1 MFPRLVKTEAQYR
14 EYLEEIERLC
24 DLDPEPNSED
34 GERLALLALLIKD
47 YEKERASLPLPSPV
61 DAILFRME
69 AQGLKQKD
77 LVPYIG
83 SKSHVSEILSGKRK
97 LTINMV
103 RALSKGLGIPSSAL
117 LVDSENQK
125 LEENET
131 DWSRFPINTMA
142 KRGWLSVPQGA
153 SPEDSVNAIKEFFNK
168 VGGQG
173 IGPAYCRRTMHLGG
187 EVKTDIYALNAWLAR
202 VLVRSRDLS
211 PDKDQSFR
219 KKDKRDFLKSVAQL
233 SWLEEGP
240 IIAQEYLQQSGIALI
255 IEPHLPKT
263 RLDGA
268 ALLDSN
274 GAPVIGMTLRYD
286 RLDNFWFTLLHELAH
301 VLLHLQSKQEAFIDN
316 TEHDPDGE
324 RKEIE
329 ANNYAQEA
337 LIPRSIWRRSDAYRS
352 QRVEDIE
359 RLAKDLKIHPAI
371 VAGRIQRETGNYKRF
386 AKLIGHKQVSRQ
398 FYREGKTNK
407 F

>member
-1 MFPRLVKTEAQYR
+1 
-14 EYLEEIERLC
+14 
-24 DLDPEPNSED
+24 
-34 GERLALLALLIKD
+34 
-47 YEKERASLPLPSPV
+47 
-61 DAILFRME
+61 
-69 AQGLKQKD
+69 
-77 LVPYIG
+77 
-83 SKSHVSEILSGKRK
+83 
-97 LTINMV
+97 MV
-103 RALSKGLGIPSSAL
+103 RALSKGLGTPASAL
-117 LVDSENQK
+117 LVDSPNQQF
-125 LEENET
+125 EENET
-131 DWSRFPINTMA
+131 DWTRFPINAMA

-153 SPEDSVNAIKEFFNK
+153 SLENPVNAIKEFFNK